1 MQEIIYL
8 DNAATTWPKPPSVL
22 RRVNRCF
29 KEACGNPG
37 RSAHLLS
44 MRAAEEVYHA
54 RCALNRFFGGN
65 AEQNVIF
72 FPNATASL
80 NTVIRGVL
88 SAGDHVITSNIIPCC
103 VRCMHFGAMES
114 HMTLWMW
121 LVRRIRK

>member
-1 MQEIIYL
+1 MQEMIYL

-54 RCALNRFFGGN
+54 RCALNRFFWRQCGTKRHFLSQCN
-65 AEQNVIF
+65 CVAKYSH
-72 FPNATASL
+72 PRS
-80 NTVIRGVL
+80 TV
-88 SAGDHVITSNIIPCC
+88 C
-103 VRCMHFGAMES
+103 
-114 HMTLWMW
+114 
-121 LVRRIRK
+121 RRSCHYNEYRT